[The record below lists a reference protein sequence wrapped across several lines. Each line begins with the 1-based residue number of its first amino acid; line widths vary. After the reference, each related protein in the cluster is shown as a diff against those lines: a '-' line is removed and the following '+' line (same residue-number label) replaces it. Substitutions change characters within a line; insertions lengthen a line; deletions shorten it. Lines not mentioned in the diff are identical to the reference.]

1 MLRIAGYQGPSSI
14 LSQGLAC
21 LVETLKS
28 DGWKSDIDWLP
39 NVTDHQE
46 RAADL
51 FASIENGSRHIGYM
65 ASGYLS
71 ARVSE
76 LEVLELPFTVDNRKT
91 ALSALDHTAGEILT
105 KAVGEKTGFHV
116 LGFWDNGFR
125 HLSNSVRPIKHPT
138 NAVGL
143 KIRTLDSTLYRATL
157 DAIGFQALT
166 SDVKDLV
173 AWIQQDV
180 VQAQENP
187 LTNFMGFELWKHHP
201 YVSLTHH
208 FYGVLLLVCPI
219 AWYDTLDQEER
230 QLVAHAVNIST
241 ALQRQLAA
249 EQDAITLVRMQDIGV
264 KVLTKDALDMQAFHK
279 CVETI
284 SLNARAQIPKDLIAA
299 YLGS

>member
-1 MLRIAGYQGPSSI
+1 MLRVAGYQGPSSI
-14 LSQGLAC
+14 LTQGLAC

-46 RAADL
+46 KAADL

-71 ARVSE
+71 ARVPE
-76 LEVLELPFTVDNRKT
+76 LEVLELPFTVDNRET
-91 ALSALDHTAGEILT
+91 ALSALDRTAGEILI
-105 KAVGEKTGFHV
+105 KAVGLKTGFHV

-125 HLSNSVRPIKHPT
+125 HLSNGVRPIQHPT
-138 NAVGL
+138 DAVGL

-157 DAIGFQALT
+157 NAIGFQALT

-208 FYGVLLLVCPI
+208 FYGVLLLVCPM
-219 AWYDTLDQEER
+219 AWYDTLKREDR
-230 QLVAHAVNIST
+230 QLLAHAVKTAT

-249 EQDAITLVRMQDIGV
+249 EQDAITLMRMQDIGV

-279 CVETI
+279 CVESI
-284 SLNARAQIPKDLIAA
+284 SLNARAQIPKDLLAA
-299 YLGS
+299 YLGN

>member
-1 MLRIAGYQGPSSI
+1 MLRVAGYQGPSSI
-14 LSQGLAC
+14 LTQGLAC

-28 DGWKSDIDWLP
+28 NGWKSDIDWIP

-46 RAADL
+46 KAANL

-71 ARVSE
+71 AKVPE
-76 LEVLELPFTVDNRKT
+76 LEVLELPFTVDNRET
-91 ALSALDHTAGEILT
+91 ALAALDYSAGEILGQ
-105 KAVGEKTGFHV
+105 AVHQKTGFHI

-125 HLSNSVRPIKHPT
+125 HLSNAARPIQHP
-138 NAVGL
+138 NDAVGL

-157 DAIGFQALT
+157 DAIGFKALT

-173 AWIQQDV
+173 SWIAQDV

-187 LTNFMGFELWKHHP
+187 LTNYMGFELWKHHP

-208 FYGVLLLVCPI
+208 FFGVLLLVCPL
-219 AWYDTLDQEER
+219 AWYDTLNQEER
-230 QLVAHAVNIST
+230 ELLAHAVTTST

-249 EQDAITLVRMQDIGV
+249 EQDAITLARMQEMGV
-264 KVLTKDALDMQAFHK
+264 EVLSKDALDLKAFYK

-284 SLNARAQIPKDLIAA
+284 SLNARAQIPNDLLVA

>member
-1 MLRIAGYQGPSSI
+1 MLRVAGYQGPSSI
-14 LSQGLAC
+14 LTQGLAC

-28 DGWKSDIDWLP
+28 NGWKSDIDWTP

-46 RAADL
+46 KAANL

-71 ARVSE
+71 AKVPE
-76 LEVLELPFTVDNRKT
+76 LEVLELPFTVDNRET
-91 ALSALDHTAGEILT
+91 ALAALDYSAGEILGQ
-105 KAVGEKTGFHV
+105 AVHQKTEFHI

-125 HLSNSVRPIKHPT
+125 HLSNAVRPIQHPSD
-138 NAVGL
+138 AVGL
-143 KIRTLDSTLYRATL
+143 KIRTLDSALYRATL
-157 DAIGFQALT
+157 DAIGFKALT

-173 AWIQQDV
+173 SWIAEDI

-187 LTNFMGFELWKHHP
+187 LTNYMGFELWKHHP

-208 FYGVLLLVCPI
+208 FFGVLLLVCPL
-219 AWYDTLDQEER
+219 AWYDMLNQEER
-230 QLVAHAVNIST
+230 ELLAHAVTTST

-249 EQDAITLVRMQDIGV
+249 EQDAITLARMQEMGV
-264 KVLTKDALDMQAFHK
+264 KVLSKDALDLKAFYK
-279 CVETI
+279 CVELV
-284 SLNARAQIPKDLIAA
+284 SLNARAQIPKDLLVA

>member
-1 MLRIAGYQGPSSI
+1 MLRVAGYQGPSSI
-14 LSQGLAC
+14 LTQGLAC

-28 DGWKSDIDWLP
+28 NGWKSDIDWIP

-46 RAADL
+46 KAANL

-71 ARVSE
+71 AKVPE
-76 LEVLELPFTVDNRKT
+76 LEVLELPFTVDNRET
-91 ALSALDHTAGEILT
+91 ALAALDYSAGEILGQ
-105 KAVGEKTGFHV
+105 AVHQKTEFHI

-125 HLSNSVRPIKHPT
+125 HLSNAVRPIQHPSD
-138 NAVGL
+138 AVGL
-143 KIRTLDSTLYRATL
+143 KIRTLDSALYRATL
-157 DAIGFQALT
+157 DAIGFKALT

-173 AWIQQDV
+173 SWIAEDI

-187 LTNFMGFELWKHHP
+187 LTNYMGFELWKHHP

-208 FYGVLLLVCPI
+208 FFGVLLLVCPL
-219 AWYDTLDQEER
+219 AWYDMLNQEER
-230 QLVAHAVNIST
+230 ELLAHAVTTST

-249 EQDAITLVRMQDIGV
+249 KQDAITLARMQEMGV
-264 KVLTKDALDMQAFHK
+264 KVLSKDALDLKAFYK
-279 CVETI
+279 CVELV
-284 SLNARAQIPKDLIAA
+284 SLNARAQIPKDLLAA

>member
-46 RAADL
+46 KAADL

-91 ALSALDHTAGEILT
+91 ALSALDRTAGEILT
-105 KAVGEKTGFHV
+105 KAVGQKTGFHV

-138 NAVGL
+138 DAVGL
-143 KIRTLDSTLYRATL
+143 KIRTLDSTLYLATL

-166 SDVKDLV
+166 CDVKDLV

-219 AWYDTLDQEER
+219 AWYDTLDQEQR
-230 QLVAHAVNIST
+230 QLVAHAVNTST

-249 EQDAITLVRMQDIGV
+249 EQDAITLLRMQDIGV

-279 CVETI
+279 CVESI
-284 SLNARAQIPKDLIAA
+284 SLNARAQSPKNLIAA

>member
-143 KIRTLDSTLYRATL
+143 KIRTLDSTLYLATL

-166 SDVKDLV
+166 CDVKDLV
-173 AWIQQDV
+173 AWIQQGI

-219 AWYDTLDQEER
+219 AWYDTLDQEQR
-230 QLVAHAVNIST
+230 QLVAHAVNTST

-249 EQDAITLVRMQDIGV
+249 EQDAITLLRMQDIGV

-279 CVETI
+279 CVESI

>member
-46 RAADL
+46 KAADL

-105 KAVGEKTGFHV
+105 KAVGQKTGFHV

-143 KIRTLDSTLYRATL
+143 KIRTLDSTLYLATL

-166 SDVKDLV
+166 CDVKDLV
-173 AWIQQDV
+173 AWVQQDV

-219 AWYDTLDQEER
+219 AWYDTLDQEQR
-230 QLVAHAVNIST
+230 QLVAHAVNTST

-249 EQDAITLVRMQDIGV
+249 EQDAITLLRMQDIGV

-279 CVETI
+279 CVESI

>member
-46 RAADL
+46 KAADL

-125 HLSNSVRPIKHPT
+125 HLSNSVRPIEHPT
-138 NAVGL
+138 DAVGL
-143 KIRTLDSTLYRATL
+143 KIRTLDSTLYRATF

-166 SDVKDLV
+166 CDVKDLV

-208 FYGVLLLVCPI
+208 FYGVILLVCPMS
-219 AWYDTLDQEER
+219 WYDTLDQEEH
-230 QLVAHAVNIST
+230 QLVAHAVNTST

-279 CVETI
+279 CVESI

>member
-1 MLRIAGYQGPSSI
+1 MLRVAGYQGPSSI
-14 LSQGLAC
+14 LTQGLAC

-28 DGWKSDIDWLP
+28 NGWKSDIDWIP

-46 RAADL
+46 KAANL

-71 ARVSE
+71 AKVPE
-76 LEVLELPFTVDNRKT
+76 LEVLELPFTVDNRET
-91 ALSALDHTAGEILT
+91 ALAALDYSAGEILGQ
-105 KAVGEKTGFHV
+105 AVHQKTEFHI

-125 HLSNSVRPIKHPT
+125 HLSNAVRPIQHPSD
-138 NAVGL
+138 AVGL
-143 KIRTLDSTLYRATL
+143 KIRTLDSALYRATL
-157 DAIGFQALT
+157 DAIGFKALT

-173 AWIQQDV
+173 SWIAQDV

-187 LTNFMGFELWKHHP
+187 LTNYMGFELWKHHP

-208 FYGVLLLVCPI
+208 FFGVLLLVCPL
-219 AWYDTLDQEER
+219 AWYDMLNQEER
-230 QLVAHAVNIST
+230 ELLAHAVTTST

-249 EQDAITLVRMQDIGV
+249 KQDAITLARMQEMGV
-264 KVLTKDALDMQAFHK
+264 KVLSKDALDLKAFYK
-279 CVETI
+279 CVELV
-284 SLNARAQIPKDLIAA
+284 SLNARAQIPKDLLAA

>member
-1 MLRIAGYQGPSSI
+1 MLRVAGYQGPSSI
-14 LSQGLAC
+14 LTQGLAC

-28 DGWKSDIDWLP
+28 NGWKSDIDWIP

-46 RAADL
+46 KAANL

-71 ARVSE
+71 AKVPE
-76 LEVLELPFTVDNRKT
+76 LEVLELPFTVDNRET
-91 ALSALDHTAGEILT
+91 ALAALDYSAGEILGQ
-105 KAVGEKTGFHV
+105 AVHQKTEFHI

-125 HLSNSVRPIKHPT
+125 HLSNAARPIQHP
-138 NAVGL
+138 NDAVGL
-143 KIRTLDSTLYRATL
+143 KIRTLDSALYRATL
-157 DAIGFQALT
+157 DAIGFKALT

-173 AWIQQDV
+173 SWIAEDI

-187 LTNFMGFELWKHHP
+187 LTNYMGFELWKHHP

-208 FYGVLLLVCPI
+208 FFGVLLLVCPL
-219 AWYDTLDQEER
+219 AWYDMLNQEER
-230 QLVAHAVNIST
+230 ELLAHAVTTST

-249 EQDAITLVRMQDIGV
+249 EQDAITLARMQEMGV
-264 KVLTKDALDMQAFHK
+264 KVLSKDALDLKAFYK
-279 CVETI
+279 CVELV
-284 SLNARAQIPKDLIAA
+284 SLNARAQIPKDLLAA

>member
-1 MLRIAGYQGPSSI
+1 MLRVAGYQGPSSI
-14 LSQGLAC
+14 LTQGLAC
-21 LVETLKS
+21 LVKTLKS
-28 DGWKSDIDWLP
+28 DGWKSDIDWMP

-46 RAADL
+46 KAADL
-51 FASIENGSRHIGYM
+51 FASLENGSRHIGYM

-71 ARVSE
+71 ARVPE
-76 LEVLELPFTVDNRKT
+76 LEVLDLPFTVDNRET
-91 ALSALDHTAGEILT
+91 ALSALDRSAGEILT
-105 KAVGEKTGFHV
+105 QAVSQKTGFHV

-125 HLSNSVRPIKHPT
+125 HLSNAVRPIQHPT
-138 NAVGL
+138 DTVGL
-143 KIRTLDSTLYRATL
+143 KIRTLDSALYRATL

-173 AWIQQDV
+173 AWMQQDV

-187 LTNFMGFELWKHHP
+187 LTNFMGFELWKHHS

-208 FYGVLLLVCPI
+208 FYGVLLLVCPK

-230 QLVAHAVNIST
+230 QLLAHAVNTAT

-279 CVETI
+279 CVESI
-284 SLNARAQIPKDLIAA
+284 SLNARAQIPKDLIEA
-299 YLGS
+299 YLDS

>member
-28 DGWKSDIDWLP
+28 DGWKTDIDWLP

-46 RAADL
+46 KATDL

-143 KIRTLDSTLYRATL
+143 KIRTLDSTLYLATL

-166 SDVKDLV
+166 CDVKDLV
-173 AWIQQDV
+173 AWIQQGI

-249 EQDAITLVRMQDIGV
+249 EQDAIALVRMQDIGV

-279 CVETI
+279 CVEAI

>member
-21 LVETLKS
+21 LVETLKNN
-28 DGWKSDIDWLP
+28 GWKSDIDWLP

-46 RAADL
+46 KAADL

-91 ALSALDHTAGEILT
+91 ALSALDRTAGEILT
-105 KAVGEKTGFHV
+105 KAVGQKTGFHV

-138 NAVGL
+138 DAVGL
-143 KIRTLDSTLYRATL
+143 KIRTLDSTLYLATL

-166 SDVKDLV
+166 CDVKDLV

-230 QLVAHAVNIST
+230 QLVAHAVNTST

-264 KVLTKDALDMQAFHK
+264 KVLAKDALDMQAFHK
-279 CVETI
+279 CVESI
-284 SLNARAQIPKDLIAA
+284 SLKARAQIPKDLIAA

>member
-14 LSQGLAC
+14 LTQGLAC
-21 LVETLKS
+21 LVETLKQS
-28 DGWKSDIDWLP
+28 GWTSDIDWVP

-46 RAADL
+46 KAADL
-51 FASIENGSRHIGYM
+51 FASIENGTRHIGYM

-71 ARVSE
+71 ARVPE
-76 LEVLELPFTVDNRKT
+76 LEVLELPFTIDNRET
-91 ALSALDHTAGEILT
+91 ALAALDRFAGEILRQ
-105 KAVGEKTGFHV
+105 AVHEKTGFHV

-125 HLSNSVRPIKHPT
+125 HLSNAVRPIQQPSD
-138 NAVGL
+138 AIGL
-143 KIRTLDSTLYRATL
+143 KIRTLDSALYRATL
-157 DAIGFQALT
+157 DAIGFKAVT

-173 AWIQQDV
+173 SWIAQDI

-187 LTNFMGFELWKHHP
+187 LTNYMGFELWKHHP

-208 FYGVLLLVCPI
+208 FYGVLLLVCPL
-219 AWYDTLDQEER
+219 AWYDTLNQEER
-230 QLVAHAVNIST
+230 QLLAHAVKAST

-264 KVLTKDALDMQAFHK
+264 KVLPKDALDIQAFHK
-279 CVETI
+279 SVESI
-284 SLNARAQIPKDLIAA
+284 SLSARAQIPKDLLAA

>member
-46 RAADL
+46 KAADL

-105 KAVGEKTGFHV
+105 KAVGQKTGFHV

-138 NAVGL
+138 DAVGL
-143 KIRTLDSTLYRATL
+143 KIRTLDSTLYLATL

-166 SDVKDLV
+166 CDVKDLV

-230 QLVAHAVNIST
+230 QLVAHAVNTST

-249 EQDAITLVRMQDIGV
+249 EQDAIALVRMQDIGV

-279 CVETI
+279 CVESI

>member
-28 DGWKSDIDWLP
+28 EGWKSDIDWLP

-46 RAADL
+46 KAADL

-91 ALSALDHTAGEILT
+91 ALSALDRTAGEILT
-105 KAVGEKTGFHV
+105 KAVGQKTGFHV

-138 NAVGL
+138 DAVGL
-143 KIRTLDSTLYRATL
+143 KIRTLDSTLYLATL

-166 SDVKDLV
+166 CDVKDLV

-201 YVSLTHH
+201 YVSLTHP

-230 QLVAHAVNIST
+230 QLVAHAVNTST

-249 EQDAITLVRMQDIGV
+249 EQDAIALVRMQDIGV

-279 CVETI
+279 CVESI

>member
-1 MLRIAGYQGPSSI
+1 MLRVAGYQGPSSI
-14 LSQGLAC
+14 LTQGLAC
-21 LVETLKS
+21 LVETLKQS
-28 DGWKSDIDWLP
+28 GWKSDIDWLP

-46 RAADL
+46 KAADL

-71 ARVSE
+71 ARVPE
-76 LEVLELPFTVDNRKT
+76 LEVLELPFTVDNRET
-91 ALSALDHTAGEILT
+91 ALAALDRSAGEILT
-105 KAVGEKTGFHV
+105 KAVSQKTGFRV

-125 HLSNSVRPIKHPT
+125 HLSNSVRPIQHPT
-138 NAVGL
+138 DAVGL

-173 AWIQQDV
+173 AWIQQNI

-187 LTNFMGFELWKHHP
+187 LTNYMGFELWKHHP

-208 FYGVLLLVCPI
+208 FYGVLLLVCPL
-219 AWYDTLDQEER
+219 AWYNTLNQEE
-230 QLVAHAVNIST
+230 LELLAHAVTTST

-249 EQDAITLVRMQDIGV
+249 DQDAITLARMQDMGV
-264 KVLTKDALDMQAFHK
+264 KLLSKDALDMQAFHK
-279 CVETI
+279 SVELV
-284 SLNARAQIPKDLIAA
+284 SLKARSQLPQNLLAA

>member
-14 LSQGLAC
+14 LTQGLAC
-21 LVETLKS
+21 LVETLKQS
-28 DGWKSDIDWLP
+28 GWTSDIDWVP

-46 RAADL
+46 KAADL
-51 FASIENGSRHIGYM
+51 FASIENGTRQIGYM

-71 ARVSE
+71 ARVPE
-76 LEVLELPFTVDNRKT
+76 LEVLELPFTIDNRET
-91 ALSALDHTAGEILT
+91 ALAALDRSAGEILRQ
-105 KAVGEKTGFHV
+105 AVHEKTGFHV

-125 HLSNSVRPIKHPT
+125 HLSNAVRPIQQPSD
-138 NAVGL
+138 AVGL
-143 KIRTLDSTLYRATL
+143 KIRTLDSALYRATL
-157 DAIGFQALT
+157 DAIGFKAVT

-173 AWIQQDV
+173 SWIAQDI

-187 LTNFMGFELWKHHP
+187 LTNYMGFELWKHHP

-208 FYGVLLLVCPI
+208 FYGVLLLVCPL
-219 AWYDTLDQEER
+219 AWYDTLNQEER
-230 QLVAHAVNIST
+230 QLLAHAVKAST

-264 KVLTKDALDMQAFHK
+264 KVLPKDALDMQAFHK
-279 CVETI
+279 SVESI
-284 SLNARAQIPKDLIAA
+284 SLSARAQIPKDLLAA

>member
-1 MLRIAGYQGPSSI
+1 MLRVAGYQGPSSI
-14 LSQGLAC
+14 LTQGLAC
-21 LVETLKS
+21 LVQTLKS
-28 DGWKSDIDWLP
+28 DGWKSDIDWIP

-46 RAADL
+46 KAADL
-51 FASIENGSRHIGYM
+51 FASVENGSRHIGYM

-71 ARVSE
+71 ARVPE
-76 LEVLELPFTVDNRKT
+76 LEVLELPFTVDNREI
-91 ALSALDHTAGEILT
+91 ALAALDRSAGEIIT
-105 KAVGEKTGFHV
+105 QAVNQKTGFHV

-125 HLSNSVRPIKHPT
+125 HLSNAVRPIQHPT
-138 NAVGL
+138 DAVGL
-143 KIRTLDSTLYRATL
+143 KIRTLDSALYRATL

-173 AWIQQDV
+173 SWIQHDV

-187 LTNFMGFELWKHHP
+187 LTNYMGFELWKHHP

-219 AWYDTLDQEER
+219 AWYDTLDQAER
-230 QLVAHAVNIST
+230 QLVAHAVKTAT

-249 EQDAITLVRMQDIGV
+249 EQDAITLVRLQDIGV

-279 CVETI
+279 CVESI
-284 SLNARAQIPKDLIAA
+284 SSNARAQIPKELIAA

>member
-1 MLRIAGYQGPSSI
+1 MLHIAGYQGPSSI
-14 LSQGLAC
+14 LTQGLAC
-21 LVETLKS
+21 LVKTLKIN
-28 DGWKSDIDWLP
+28 GWKSDINWIP
-39 NVTDHQE
+39 NVTEHQE
-46 RAADL
+46 KAADL

-71 ARVSE
+71 AKVPE
-76 LEVLELPFTVDNRKT
+76 LEVLELPFTVDNRET
-91 ALSALDHTAGEILT
+91 ALSALDRSAGEILT
-105 KAVGEKTGFHV
+105 KAVGQKTGFHV

-125 HLSNSVRPIKHPT
+125 HLSNAVRPIQHPT
-138 NAVGL
+138 DAVGL

-187 LTNFMGFELWKHHP
+187 LTNFMGFELWKHHA

-208 FYGVLLLVCPI
+208 FYGVLLLVCPK
-219 AWYDTLDQEER
+219 AWYDTLNQEER
-230 QLVAHAVNIST
+230 QIVARAVNTST

-249 EQDAITLVRMQDIGV
+249 EQDAVALARMNDIGV
-264 KVLTKDALDMQAFHK
+264 NVLTKDALDMQAFHK
-279 CVETI
+279 CVESI
-284 SLNARAQIPKDLIAA
+284 SLNARAQIPKELIAA

>member
-21 LVETLKS
+21 LVETLKTN
-28 DGWKSDIDWLP
+28 GWNSDIDWLP

-46 RAADL
+46 KAADL

-91 ALSALDHTAGEILT
+91 ALSALDRTAGEILT
-105 KAVGEKTGFHV
+105 KAVGQKTGFHI

-125 HLSNSVRPIKHPT
+125 HLSNSVRPIEHPT
-138 NAVGL
+138 DAVGL
-143 KIRTLDSTLYRATL
+143 KIRTLDSTLYRATF

-166 SDVKDLV
+166 CDVKDLV

-219 AWYDTLDQEER
+219 
-230 QLVAHAVNIST
+230 QLVAHAVNT
-241 ALQRQLAA
+241 ATVLQRQLAA
-249 EQDAITLVRMQDIGV
+249 EQDAITLVRLQDIGV

-279 CVETI
+279 CVESI

-299 YLGS
+299 YLSS

>member
-1 MLRIAGYQGPSSI
+1 MLRVAGYQGPSSI
-14 LSQGLAC
+14 LTQGLAC

-28 DGWKSDIDWLP
+28 DGWKSDIDWIP

-46 RAADL
+46 KAADL

-71 ARVSE
+71 ARVPE
-76 LEVLELPFTVDNRKT
+76 LEVLELPFTVDNRET
-91 ALSALDHTAGEILT
+91 ALTALDRSAGEILT
-105 KAVGEKTGFHV
+105 KAVGQKTGFHV

-125 HLSNSVRPIKHPT
+125 HLSNAVRPIQHPT
-138 NAVGL
+138 DAVGL
-143 KIRTLDSTLYRATL
+143 KIRTLDSTLYRTTL

-208 FYGVLLLVCPI
+208 FYGVLLLVCPM
-219 AWYDTLDQEER
+219 AWYDTLKREDR
-230 QLVAHAVNIST
+230 QLLAHAVKTAT

-249 EQDAITLVRMQDIGV
+249 EQDAITLMRMQDIGV

-279 CVETI
+279 CVEPI
-284 SLNARAQIPKDLIAA
+284 SLNARAQIPKDLLAA
-299 YLGS
+299 YLGN

>member
-46 RAADL
+46 KAADL

-105 KAVGEKTGFHV
+105 KAVGQKTGFHV

-138 NAVGL
+138 DAVGL
-143 KIRTLDSTLYRATL
+143 KIRTLDSTLYLATL

-166 SDVKDLV
+166 CDVKDLV

-219 AWYDTLDQEER
+219 AWYDTLDQEQR
-230 QLVAHAVNIST
+230 QLVAHAVNTST

-249 EQDAITLVRMQDIGV
+249 EQDAITLLRMQDIGV

-279 CVETI
+279 CVESI

>member
-28 DGWKSDIDWLP
+28 EGWKSDIDWLP

-46 RAADL
+46 KAADL
-51 FASIENGSRHIGYM
+51 FASIENGSRHISYM

-91 ALSALDHTAGEILT
+91 ALSALDRTAGEILT
-105 KAVGEKTGFHV
+105 KAVGQKTGFHV

-143 KIRTLDSTLYRATL
+143 KIRTLDSTLYLATL
-157 DAIGFQALT
+157 DAIGFQAFT
-166 SDVKDLV
+166 CDVKDLV

-219 AWYDTLDQEER
+219 AWYDTLNQEER
-230 QLVAHAVNIST
+230 QLVAHAVNTST

-249 EQDAITLVRMQDIGV
+249 EQDAIALVRMQDIGV

-279 CVETI
+279 CVESI

>member
-1 MLRIAGYQGPSSI
+1 MLRVAGYQGPSSI
-14 LSQGLAC
+14 LTQGLAC
-21 LVETLKS
+21 LVKTLKS
-28 DGWKSDIDWLP
+28 DGWKSDIDWIP

-46 RAADL
+46 KAADL

-71 ARVSE
+71 ARVPE
-76 LEVLELPFTVDNRKT
+76 LEVLELPFTVDNRET
-91 ALSALDHTAGEILT
+91 ALSALDRAAGEILT

-125 HLSNSVRPIKHPT
+125 HLSNAVRPIQSPT
-138 NAVGL
+138 DAIGL
-143 KIRTLDSTLYRATL
+143 KVRTLDSTLYRATL
-157 DAIGFQALT
+157 DAMGFQALT

-187 LTNFMGFELWKHHP
+187 LTNYMGFELWKHHP

-208 FYGVLLLVCPI
+208 FYGVLLLVCPT

-230 QLVAHAVNIST
+230 QLVALAVNTAT

-264 KVLTKDALDMQAFHK
+264 KVLNKDALDMQAFHK
-279 CVETI
+279 CVGSI
-284 SLNARAQIPKDLIAA
+284 SSNARAQIPADLIAA

>member
-1 MLRIAGYQGPSSI
+1 MLRVAGYQGLSSI
-14 LSQGLAC
+14 LTQGLAC
-21 LVETLKS
+21 LVKTLKS
-28 DGWKSDIDWLP
+28 DGWKSDIDWIP

-46 RAADL
+46 KAADL

-71 ARVSE
+71 ARVPE

-91 ALSALDHTAGEILT
+91 ALSALDRAAGEILT
-105 KAVGEKTGFHV
+105 KAVSEKTGFHV

-125 HLSNSVRPIKHPT
+125 HLSNAVRPIQSPT
-138 NAVGL
+138 DAVGL
-143 KIRTLDSTLYRATL
+143 KVRTLDSALYRATL
-157 DAIGFQALT
+157 DAMGFQALT

-187 LTNFMGFELWKHHP
+187 LTNYMGFELWKHHP

-208 FYGVLLLVCPI
+208 FYGVLLLVCPT

-230 QLVAHAVNIST
+230 QLVALAVNTAT

-249 EQDAITLVRMQDIGV
+249 EQDAITLVRMQDIGL
-264 KVLTKDALDMQAFHK
+264 KILNKDVLDMQAFHK
-279 CVETI
+279 CVESI
-284 SLNARAQIPKDLIAA
+284 SSNARAQIPVDLIAA

>member
-14 LSQGLAC
+14 LTQGLAC
-21 LVETLKS
+21 LVETLKQS
-28 DGWKSDIDWLP
+28 GWTSDIDWVP

-46 RAADL
+46 KAADL
-51 FASIENGSRHIGYM
+51 FASIENGNRHIGYM

-71 ARVSE
+71 ARVPE
-76 LEVLELPFTVDNRKT
+76 LEVLELPFTIDNRET
-91 ALSALDHTAGEILT
+91 ALAALDRFAGEILRQ
-105 KAVGEKTGFHV
+105 AVHEKTGFHV

-125 HLSNSVRPIKHPT
+125 HLSNAVRPIQQPSD
-138 NAVGL
+138 AIGL
-143 KIRTLDSTLYRATL
+143 KIRTLDSALYRATL
-157 DAIGFQALT
+157 DAIGFKAVT

-173 AWIQQDV
+173 SWIDQDI

-187 LTNFMGFELWKHHP
+187 LTNYMGFELWKHHP

-208 FYGVLLLVCPI
+208 FYGVLLLVCPL
-219 AWYDTLDQEER
+219 AWYDTLNQEER
-230 QLVAHAVNIST
+230 QLLAHAVKAST

-264 KVLTKDALDMQAFHK
+264 KVLPKDALDMQAFHK
-279 CVETI
+279 SVESI
-284 SLNARAQIPKDLIAA
+284 SLSARAQIRKDLLAA

>member
-1 MLRIAGYQGPSSI
+1 MLRVAGYQGPSSI
-14 LSQGLAC
+14 LTQGLAC
-21 LVETLKS
+21 LVETLKQS
-28 DGWKSDIDWLP
+28 GWKSDIEWLP

-46 RAADL
+46 KAADL

-71 ARVSE
+71 AKVPE
-76 LEVLELPFTVDNRKT
+76 LEVLELPFTVDNRET
-91 ALSALDHTAGEILT
+91 ALSALDLAAGEILC
-105 KAVGEKTGFHV
+105 KAVSQKTGFHI

-125 HLSNSVRPIKHPT
+125 HLSNAVRPIQHPSD
-138 NAVGL
+138 AVGL
-143 KIRTLDSTLYRATL
+143 KIRTLDSALYRATL
-157 DAIGFQALT
+157 DAIGFKALT

-173 AWIQQDV
+173 SWIAEDI

-187 LTNFMGFELWKHHP
+187 LTNYMGFELWKHHP

-208 FYGVLLLVCPI
+208 FFGVLLLVCPL
-219 AWYDTLDQEER
+219 AWYDTLNQEER
-230 QLVAHAVNIST
+230 ELLAHAVTTST

-249 EQDAITLVRMQDIGV
+249 EQDAITLALMQEMGV
-264 KVLTKDALDMQAFHK
+264 EVLSKDALDLKAFYK

-284 SLNARAQIPKDLIAA
+284 SLNARAQIPKDLLVA